1 MVRQTL
7 QLLKDKKEIDGFVEI
22 GSTGRYISELRKR
35 VKIKGSIYLIHDQQ
49 PSFSPADLA
58 ERGQIAKLGR
68 FVALYDY
75 DPIRQ
80 QAIPDASVDLVIC
93 YVGLHHA
100 PLKKLEKFVLSIH
113 RILRP
118 GAVFIVRDHDVN
130 TNEMRTF
137 VSLVHTVFNAGLGVS
152 WEDNC
157 KELRHFKALDDLL
170 AYLEERGVKST
181 GMTLLQANDPSNNT
195 LMAFIKEQG

>member
-1 MVRQTL
+1 M
-7 QLLKDKKEIDGFVEI
+7 K
-22 GSTGRYISELRKR
+22 
-35 VKIKGSIYLIHDQQ
+35 VKGPIYLINDLE

-58 ERGQIAKLGR
+58 ERGQIAKLGQ
-68 FVALYDY
+68 FVALDDY

-80 QAIPDASVDLVIC
+80 EAIPDASVDLVTC

-100 PLKKLEKFVLSIH
+100 PLDKLEKFVLSIH

-118 GAVFIVRDHDVN
+118 GALFIVRDHDVN

-137 VSLVHTVFNAGLGVS
+137 VSLVHTVFNAGLDVS

-157 KELRHFKALDDLL
+157 KELRHFTAIDDLV
-170 AYLEERGVKST
+170 AYLEDRGFKST

-195 LMAFIKEQG
+195 LMAFIKEQE